1 MHYTPD
7 ISASAVLACSEDA
20 PNPIVRGIEVTFAW
34 SEAHALV
41 VTYRLNAD
49 TRQLRIPDSAGSRRV
64 DGLWQHTCFE
74 AFIRVKDSPA
84 YFEFNFAPSGEWAA
98 YGFRAYRDGGRL
110 DDAVS
115 APDLSV
121 QKFSNQLELA
131 ATIRLAQFLLV
142 QPGMLLRL
150 GLSAVVEASDGTLSY
165 WALNHPAA
173 KPDFHHPDSF
183 ALELAVPVSKA

>member
-1 MHYTPD
+1 MLYTPD
-7 ISASAVLACSEDA
+7 ISARAVLTCSKNA
-20 PNPIVRGIEVTFAW
+20 PNPIVHGIEVTLAW
-34 SEAHALV
+34 SEALALV

-74 AFIRVKDSPA
+74 AFVRVKDSPA
-84 YFEFNFAPSGEWAA
+84 YFEFNFSPSGEWAA
-98 YGFRAYRDGGRL
+98 YGFRAYRDGGPR
-110 DDAVS
+110 DDAIG
-115 APDLSV
+115 APEISV
-121 QKFSNQLELA
+121 QKLSDQLLLT
-131 ATIRLAQFLLV
+131 ATIRLVHFLHV
-142 QPGMLLRL
+142 QPAILLRL

-183 ALELAVPVSKA
+183 ALELAVPDAKA